1 MPVYFTR
8 ARHSELGDVVM
19 PAEALEHCPGWESY
33 GEPSTDPEALRS
45 ELALEQAVQA
55 AELASAAQ
63 TTAPSAKP
71 KQAPATES
79 SAPVGAEPKE
89 Q

>member
-1 MPVYFTR
+1 MPVFFTR
-8 ARHSELGDVVM
+8 ARHAELGEVVM

-55 AELASAAQ
+55 AELAASAPAS
-63 TTAPSAKP
+63 TSAAKP